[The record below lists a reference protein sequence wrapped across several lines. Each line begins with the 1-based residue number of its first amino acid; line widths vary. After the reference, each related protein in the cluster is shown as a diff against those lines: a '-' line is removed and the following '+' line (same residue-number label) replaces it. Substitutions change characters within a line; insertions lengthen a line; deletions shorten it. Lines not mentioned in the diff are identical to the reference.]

1 MPRAAAMLVLLSLV
15 ASAQQRGTRGRS
27 LNSNPTA
34 TVDPAL
40 IAALYQDAKQAIAD
54 APALIGPRLLTDI
67 ARDETRPMFRG
78 RGNATDAPPDPGLA
92 DFAAA
97 FELARA
103 LPLPA
108 DGDPAQAAALSIK
121 TNAES
126 DAVAELARRGQLTQA
141 LQLAR
146 RADVPKGPLYD
157 QLIMSTDRAWRR
169 DNSDN
174 NNDNA
179 GDAAEESTTDSTADA
194 ANAAQA
200 EQDRLDT
207 VFTLVQE
214 CKRADGTYPY
224 RGMAFFLRGEA
235 PASLERTALILDGY
249 HWATAE
255 SDRARLSAAAQ
266 FLAAGHR
273 AAPGL
278 DPQLTS
284 ALTTLLDHLGNTTQ
298 GSSRPL
304 LNLLRTV
311 DPQRADDEAQRWPA
325 LGTLAAEPPAP
336 EISLSALGSALSFS
350 GPGGNRFVVGGS
362 FARGNRGGS
371 AQSGT
376 IEVVVPQ
383 GSQFSMS
390 VNVTAPLPDPSDQP
404 AGAAQFRM
412 LLARAEMAA
421 RRLPAEARSF
431 ADQAAGLLDAGLWSS
446 QAAVATRLAQVYQQL
461 SDRPDA
467 ARILARALDQADA
480 DARAAD
486 QQYLGDSSRQPQLAQ
501 DLEKLAAP
509 VIEIYSLAARVDFE
523 TTARRA
529 EQAQY
534 VILKPMVL
542 ARIALV
548 GQIGQFRGR
557 GN

>member
-1 MPRAAAMLVLLSLV
+1 MPRCAAAALLVLLPLV
-15 ASAQQRGTRGRS
+15 ASAQQRGARGRN
-27 LNSNPTA
+27 LNSNPA
-34 TVDPAL
+34 APVDPAL

-78 RGNATDAPPDPGLA
+78 RNAGGETPPDPSLA

-103 LPLPA
+103 LPLPP
-108 DGDPAQAAALSIK
+108 DGDPTRAATLSIK

-126 DAVAELARRGQLTQA
+126 DAVAELARRSQLSEA

-169 DNSDN
+169 DNSDAA
-174 NNDNA
+174 DSSS
-179 GDAAEESTTDSTADA
+179 GVSSSDSDADPA
-194 ANAAQA
+194 AAAQA
-200 EQDRLDT
+200 QQDRLDT

-224 RGMAFFLRGEA
+224 RGMAFFLRGQA
-235 PASLERTALILDGY
+235 PAALERTALILDGY
-249 HWATAE
+249 HWAARET
-255 SDRARLSAAAQ
+255 DPARLSAAGQ

-273 AAPGL
+273 AAPAL
-278 DPQLTS
+278 DPQLAS
-284 ALTTLLDHLGNTTQ
+284 ALTTLLDRLGNTTQ
-298 GSSRPL
+298 ASSRQL
-304 LNLLRTV
+304 LNLLRHV
-311 DPQRADDEAQRWPA
+311 DPQRAADEAQRWPA
-325 LGTLAAEPPAP
+325 LATLAAEPPAP
-336 EISLSALGSALSFS
+336 EIALSAIGSALTFTTANGPRFTVG
-350 GPGGNRFVVGGS
+350 GPGG
-362 FARGNRGGS
+362 RGGRGDS
-371 AQSGT
+371 PQPDAVQATAPQSG
-376 IEVVVPQ
+376 
-383 GSQFSMS
+383 QFSMS
-390 VNVTAPLPDPSDQP
+390 VNVSASALDPSDPP

-412 LLARAEMAA
+412 LLAQAEMAV
-421 RRLPAEARSF
+421 RRQPAAARSY

-446 QAAVATRLAQVYQQL
+446 QAAIATRLAQVYQQL
-461 SDRPDA
+461 SDGPDA
-467 ARILARALDQADA
+467 ARILARALDQADT

-486 QQYLGDSSRQPQLAQ
+486 QQYLGESSSQPQLAQ

-529 EQAQY
+529 EQAQF

-542 ARIALV
+542 ARVALV
-548 GQIGQFRGR
+548 GQIGQFRSR
-557 GN
+557 RN